1 MKDNATTFTSI
12 VWINLLV
19 RGHQYRRCE
28 CKLGEG
34 SRCRQA
40 CGSLLP
46 GQPRLFNGI
55 DRFVVGPSSRGFS
68 LWGFSDF
75 HGDHDSNDLGLNR
88 SFSEYRLSHGSA
100 AKLFNTPG
108 FSFQAELNSITGD
121 GNDVVRA
128 GLTYKHKLPLPW
140 GKGTKGWLQWRA
152 FPYETDNDGGQASLI
167 FFLPISP
174 RLQIKGF
181 ADYNVMEGANNRWVV
196 EPELNIQIS
205 RRLAALLEFRYNEFE
220 DANPAIHGSG
230 VALGIRYQFNP

>member
-1 MKDNATTFTSI
+1 MPPRLHRLFGLTCLYVAISI
-12 VWINLLV
+12 GAVSASWAKGLDAV
-19 RGHQYRRCE
+19 
-28 CKLGEG
+28 KLAGAYYLD
-34 SRCRQA
+34 SRAFSTASIGLSSDR
-40 CGSLLP
+40 LP
-46 GQPRLFNGI
+46 G
-55 DRFVVGPSSRGFS
+55 GFS